1 MQTDIVQRLSAP
13 MREPLNWVLEGYH
26 AMAAVGFIRAVYGLT
41 TLGLVL
47 TSWPDRHLFF
57 GPTGLLSSAELKN
70 QWTNEDAWSIFSLAS
85 TPLGFDVLY
94 LVFTAVAVLTM
105 LGIGGRPVLVLHY
118 IGTWSLFSQNSLL
131 GDGGD
136 NLMYICGIFLLLTR
150 CFDRFTVLPGK
161 TRRHPSVLFRW
172 IPPWVS
178 ILTHNTGVLLIAVQI
193 CIVYFIAGS
202 FKMQGE
208 MWTSGT
214 ALYYVLRNPEYHLPG
229 TEYLFYFA
237 FPSIVATYVT
247 VLSQVFFPV
256 LVLFQRTRV
265 AAVLLMM
272 VFHLG
277 IAVMMGLTSFGLIM
291 LACDTIFVSHHL
303 AALIDRITGR
313 RHAPRTNTE
322 PQKPPTPETA
332 AGSHWVTITTTP
344 TVRPI
349 ANDLAHLTDESA
361 GASAHEPTLE
371 RADQPMGDPE
381 EQRKSPPVGN
391 TRKAP
396 A

>member
-1 MQTDIVQRLSAP
+1 MRTDSVQRLSAP
-13 MREPLNWVLEGYH
+13 MLQPLNWVLEGYH
-26 AMAAVGFIRAVYGLT
+26 AVAAVGFIRAVYGLT
-41 TLGLVL
+41 TLGLML

-57 GPTGLLSSAELKN
+57 GPRGLLSSTELKD
-70 QWTNEDAWSIFSLAS
+70 QWTNEDAWSVLNLAS
-85 TPLGFDVLY
+85 TPLVFDVFY
-94 LVFTAVAVLTM
+94 LVFMAVALLTM
-105 LGIGGRPVLVLHY
+105 LGLGGRPVLLLHY
-118 IGTWSLFSQNSLL
+118 TGTWSLFSQNSLL

-150 CFDRFTVLPGK
+150 CFDRFTVLPAK
-161 TRRHPSVLFRW
+161 NSRRTSVLSRW
-172 IPPWVS
+172 IPGWAS
-178 ILTHNTGVLLIAVQI
+178 ILAHNTGVLLIAVQI

-229 TEYLFYFA
+229 MELLFYFA
-237 FPSIVATYVT
+237 FPSVIATYIT
-247 VLSQVFFPV
+247 VISQVFFPV

-265 AAVLLMM
+265 AAVILMM

-303 AALIDRITGR
+303 ATLIDKITGR
-313 RHAPRTNTE
+313 SHARTATDPHTSPSPEVTANAHPLKTTIT
-322 PQKPPTPETA
+322 PTPEPITNRIA
-332 AGSHWVTITTTP
+332 ASQ
-344 TVRPI
+344 
-349 ANDLAHLTDESA
+349 ESV
-361 GASAHEPTLE
+361 GTSVHEST
-371 RADQPMGDPE
+371 DQPLGGPTE
-381 EQRKSPPVGN
+381 PKAFPPVGDN
-391 TRKAP
+391 RKAP